1 MAIEFMRK
9 TPMSNL
15 PCIHIA
21 GRRIAADAP
30 PYVIA
35 ELSANH
41 NGKLETALRIIE
53 ETQKAGADAVKL
65 QTYTADTITLNCD
78 SEQFQIHGGLW
89 DGKTLYQLYQE
100 AHMPWDWHKPLFEH
114 ARKLGITIFSSPF
127 DNTAVDLLEDLNA
140 PAYKIASFEAVDLPL
155 IQYVA
160 STGKPM
166 IISTGMADAEE
177 IQQAIDAARAGGR
190 KELAILHC
198 VSGYP
203 APAADYNLSTIPDM
217 IRRFGLVTGLSDH
230 TLDNTTAIAS
240 VVLGASIIEKHFTL
254 DRKGGGPDDSF
265 SIEPP
270 ELRALCTDSKT
281 AWSALGSINYQKK
294 ASEQANLKF
303 RRSLYV
309 VQDIEAGELL
319 TEQNIKSIRP
329 GYGLE
334 PKHLQAV
341 LNKKA
346 RQALK
351 AGTPLSF
358 DHMDNSEQ

>member
-1 MAIEFMRK
+1 
-9 TPMSNL
+9 MSKIQSIN
-15 PCIHIA
+15 IA
-21 GRRIAADAP
+21 GRRIAPDEP

-41 NGKLETALRIIE
+41 NGRLDTALKIIE
-53 ETQKAGADAVKL
+53 EAKKAGADAVKL

-78 SEQFQIHGGLW
+78 SEEFQIHGGLW

-100 AHMPWDWHKPLFEH
+100 AHMPWDWHKPLFDY
-114 ARKLGITIFSSPF
+114 ARQLGITIFSSPF

-155 IQYVA
+155 IKYVA

-177 IQQAIDAARAGGR
+177 IQEAIDAAREGGC

-203 APAADYNLSTIPDM
+203 APAEDYNLRTITDM
-217 IRRFGLVTGLSDH
+217 IERFGLVTGLSDH

-240 VVLGASIIEKHFTL
+240 VAMGASIIEKHFTL

-265 SIEPP
+265 SLEPA
-270 ELRALCTDSKT
+270 ELAALCRDAKT
-281 AWSALGSINYQKK
+281 AWAAMGQVNYGRKS
-294 ASEQANLKF
+294 SEQGNVKF
-303 RRSLYV
+303 RRSLYFV
-309 VQDIEAGELL
+309 KD
-319 TEQNIKSIRP
+319 
-329 GYGLE
+329 
-334 PKHLQAV
+334 
-341 LNKKA
+341 
-346 RQALK
+346 LK
-351 AGTPLSF
+351 AGDVITAEAIRSVRPGFGVAPKYLDKVLGRLLVRDIKKNQPVNHKDF
-358 DHMDNSEQ
+358 I